1 VTIRRASETFAAH
14 HLHPLKIVE
23 RVAGA
28 AIVSMLK
35 NPAGRL
41 RAGRKKQ
48 EGRRDGGRCVAS
60 VHLKLSE
67 KEI

>member
-1 VTIRRASETFAAH
+1 MAVRRASKAFAAH
-14 HLHPLKIVE
+14 HLHPLEIVE

-28 AIVSMLK
+28 AIVSMLE

-48 EGRRDGGRCVAS
+48 EGRREGGRCIAS
-60 VHLKLSE
+60 LHLKLSE